1 MKIAGKRRFLNLGLG
16 LGLIAAGISIFALQW
31 TILNTPPP
39 KPPPSP
45 LIGTRIPQ
53 FTLPL
58 LDAPQQS
65 FDSNRMLGAPYLIN
79 VWGTWCRA
87 CKYEHPEVLRLAR
100 SKRIRIVGYNWQDE
114 PAQALAWLRT
124 QGNPYL
130 HVVMDQTGE
139 TAGKLKI
146 RGTPHHIL
154 VDGAGIIRWKRTGI
168 LDRRTIED
176 ELLPALASI
185 EQAP

>member
-1 MKIAGKRRFLNLGLG
+1 
-16 LGLIAAGISIFALQW
+16 
-31 TILNTPPP
+31 
-39 KPPPSP
+39 
-45 LIGTRIPQ
+45 
-53 FTLPL
+53 
-58 LDAPQQS
+58 
-65 FDSNRMLGAPYLIN
+65 
-79 VWGTWCRA
+79 
-87 CKYEHPEVLRLAR
+87 
-100 SKRIRIVGYNWQDE
+100 
-114 PAQALAWLRT
+114 
-124 QGNPYL
+124 
-130 HVVMDQTGE
+130 MDQTGE